1 MAADL
6 ALFNFLTSFQNTIY
20 QYIAA
25 GNYIFDVYQETCYPE
40 NPEDMP

>member
-6 ALFNFLTSFQNTIY
+6 ALFNFLIPFQNTIY

-25 GNYIFDVYQETCYPE
+25 GDYIFDEYQKTCYQE
-40 NPEDMP
+40 NPEVMP